1 MMRFLLNLFIFF
13 CVVFSNAQETLSP
26 QQAVETALENNYQ
39 IRIASNIV
47 EMTKTHNEWGNTN
60 ALPNVE
66 GVFNYNKTDMNT
78 TLTQMDGTEREI
90 PNNKGM
96 NMNYGINLG
105 WTIFDGMGMFAQK
118 KQLDELQK
126 QGETQLQL
134 IVLNRVADV
143 LSTYYMIVQQQ
154 QLLQAIDTA
163 IVISQERYELANNR
177 YKIGKASKLE
187 VLNAQVDLNTDKT
200 NYLTQKQQ
208 YENIKIFLNELLA
221 REVNTPFVV
230 EKQVELDE
238 KLLFEDLMLLAKEQN
253 PDLQLALIEKKIAEF
268 ELKKVKANRLPK
280 IDLRGGYNITD
291 SESSFGFTTA
301 SNSKGWNYGLGAT
314 LNIFDGFSQNRN
326 ERIAKLQL
334 ENSDITIKE
343 REQSINSRLATT
355 YQTYITNLELVKLEE
370 NNEEIA
376 KENLDITLEKFRIGR
391 ITTVEFRAA
400 QLNYIQAIT
409 RSSIAKFQAKL
420 SEISLKE
427 LTGSLTF

>member
-1 MMRFLLNLFIFF
+1 
-13 CVVFSNAQETLSP
+13 VVFSNAQETLSP

>member
-26 QQAVETALENNYQ
+26 QQAVETALKNNYQ

-208 YENIKIFLNELLA
+208 YENTKIFLNELLA

>member
-1 MMRFLLNLFIFF
+1 
-13 CVVFSNAQETLSP
+13 VVFSNAQETLSP

-208 YENIKIFLNELLA
+208 YENTKIFLNELLA

>member
-13 CVVFSNAQETLSP
+13 CVVFSNAQEALSP

>member
-268 ELKKVKANRLPK
+268 ELKK
-280 IDLRGGYNITD
+280 
-291 SESSFGFTTA
+291 
-301 SNSKGWNYGLGAT
+301 SK
-314 LNIFDGFSQNRN
+314 S
-326 ERIAKLQL
+326 
-334 ENSDITIKE
+334 
-343 REQSINSRLATT
+343 
-355 YQTYITNLELVKLEE
+355 
-370 NNEEIA
+370 
-376 KENLDITLEKFRIGR
+376 
-391 ITTVEFRAA
+391 
-400 QLNYIQAIT
+400 
-409 RSSIAKFQAKL
+409 
-420 SEISLKE
+420 
-427 LTGSLTF
+427 

>member
-1 MMRFLLNLFIFF
+1 MMRFLLNLVVVF
-13 CVVFSNAQETLSP
+13 CVIFSNAQETLSP

-208 YENIKIFLNELLA
+208 YENTKIFLNELLA